1 MKTIFGIKGLALSEY
16 AIAANA
22 ILGIRDSGKTYTA
35 TKATEELFD
44 AGIPCIW
51 LDPIGVAHNLRIP
64 GKGRGY
70 PVVVAGGKYGDLP
83 LTVKS
88 VGAIVRAAM
97 KANISLVLD
106 LFSVELTK
114 ADWRR
119 IVKETCEIL
128 LHENSEHGLR
138 HVFIE
143 EAAEFVPQRVQDGQ
157 TFSAVE
163 KLVRMGGNSKVGITF
178 INQRSADLNKSVLE
192 LCANVFVHRQ
202 RGKNTLLDLKKWLS
216 LTDPETEAKIAASL
230 PDLPSGQCWV
240 MSNDLK
246 TPVLLKVP
254 EKNSLHPDRRAVPI
268 STMDLKK
275 HQPVQAD
282 KFVDQ
287 MKAALAPKPK
297 AVVTVTA
304 KPETVAKLAALA
316 GPTQAQMDRATAAA
330 FQNGVEAH
338 KGIVASALA
347 AATPGIVAALKAAVE
362 KELAGFLRS
371 ISSKK
376 LAPPA
381 TPHQAS
387 TNAAGRP
394 PASRAIER
402 QPSATPR
409 SAARATA
416 AANGLKPS
424 LQRCLDAIAWWRKI
438 GKDPVER
445 DRAAVVAGF
454 SPKAS
459 TFGVYIAELVQSGHV
474 DVSPGHVALTD
485 SGLDLANTPDATTN
499 EDIRVHAR
507 DLLKPQE
514 QRIFDVI
521 YEAWPSAISR
531 DDIADA
537 VNLSRTASTVGVY
550 IAGVAKYGIVEPA
563 GRGEVKAADWMFPE
577 NA

>member
-254 EKNSLHPDRRAVPI
+254 EKNSLHPDRRAAPI

-275 HQPVQAD
+275 HQPVPAD

-297 AVVTVTA
+297 ASVTVTA
-304 KPETVAKLAALA
+304 KPEAVAKLAALV
-316 GPTQAQMDRATAAA
+316 GLTQAQMDRATAAA
-330 FQNGVEAH
+330 FRDGVEAH
-338 KGIVASALA
+338 KGIVASAMA
-347 AATPGIVAALKAAVE
+347 AATPGIVAALKAAVK
-362 KELAGFLRS
+362 KELAGFLRG